1 MNNLAIFSPNLGAIS
16 ESFIQ
21 RHMQELLPKR
31 SVIVAGSDKPPY
43 CGHWDVDAPKFM
55 VPKLAQQ
62 LRLDRKEKLYKMAL
76 EIAGIKQRS
85 NFIYDNALR
94 SFLQVHH
101 VSVLLGEYLDV
112 STTII
117 DLASN
122 LNIKL
127 FAHAHGYDISVKLR
141 EKFWRREYQKFN
153 RTAGVITMSQYSKQL
168 LIDLGIKEHII
179 HVIPYGVYLP
189 EAIKERHENP
199 TVKCLAVGRMVPKKA
214 PILLLEAFA
223 KAAKE
228 NPRLTL
234 DYIGSGDLFQSAVD
248 YIKEHKLDDRINLH
262 KSLPNEEVHMRMIEA
277 DIFIQHS
284 ITCPITGDQE
294 GLPVAILEAMA
305 HGLPVVSTRHAGIP
319 ESVSDTVN
327 GFIVD
332 ERDTTSMAGKILE
345 LSKDKNLRETMG
357 KEGRKIVEAKFTW
370 EIEKESLLKL
380 IGPHL

>member
-1 MNNLAIFSPNLGAIS
+1 MKNLAIFSPNLGAIS
-16 ESFIQ
+16 ESFIK
-21 RHMQELLPKR
+21 RHMQELLPGR

-55 VPKLAQQ
+55 LPELDGQ
-62 LRLDRKEKLYKMAL
+62 LNLDRKKKLYKVAL
-76 EIAGIKQRS
+76 GMVGIKQRS
-85 NFIYDNALR
+85 NFLYNSALQG
-94 SFLQVHH
+94 FLKDHN

-117 DLASN
+117 DLASK

-141 EKFWRREYQKFN
+141 EKFWRREYQNFN

-168 LIDLGIKEHII
+168 LIDLGIKEHLI
-179 HVIPYGVYLP
+179 HIIPYGVYLP
-189 EAIKERHENP
+189 EAIKARQENA

-214 PILLLEAFA
+214 PVLLLEAFA

-228 NPRLTL
+228 NPKLTL
-234 DYIGSGDLFQSAVD
+234 DYVGSGELFQSAVD
-248 YIKEHKLDDRINLH
+248 YIKEHQLEDKVSLH
-262 KSLPNEEVHMRMIEA
+262 KSLPNEEVHKRMLEA

-284 ITCPITGDQE
+284 ITCPLTGDQE

-319 ESVSDTVN
+319 ESVSDTVS
-327 GFIVD
+327 GFIVN
-332 ERDTTSMAGKILE
+332 EKDTSSMGQKILE
-345 LSKDKNLRETMG
+345 LSKDKSLRETMG

-370 EIEKESLLKL
+370 EIEKKSLLKL
-380 IGPHL
+380 IEANL